1 MPNPRGYHTAVVYN
15 QGMYIF
21 GGFDGKTRFNDLYE
35 FKPNANAAGGKLFP
49 ASSLFLLLLS
59 VCPELGLFPHCYT
72 ILGYTANTVH
82 ISQQNRASGQNSPFL
97 TRKSQHSAVVMWL
110 WCTKAACMSLADG

>member
-21 GGFDGKTRFNDLYE
+21 GGFDGKSRFNDLHE
-35 FKPNANAAGGKLFP
+35 FKPNANAAGGKL
-49 ASSLFLLLLS
+49 L
-59 VCPELGLFPHCYT
+59 PHCYT